1 MDKEKKKNNKKN
13 AKEKNGG
20 GRSDLWKDRN
30 RAIKGSRMGCELR
43 GVCVSRSF
51 GSHVQMD
58 RVQEDLGPNVPCG
71 GQPKEAVDSAP
82 SALAFASSIRQRGWA
97 GNSARG
103 APGRGPALM
112 GKAEQLS
119 LLGFQQLLSV
129 GY

>member
-1 MDKEKKKNNKKN
+1 
-13 AKEKNGG
+13 
-20 GRSDLWKDRN
+20 
-30 RAIKGSRMGCELR
+30 
-43 GVCVSRSF
+43 
-51 GSHVQMD
+51 MD
-58 RVQEDLGPNVPCG
+58 RVQEEPGPNVPCG
-71 GQPKEAVDSAP
+71 GQAKEAADSAS
-82 SALAFASSIRQRGWA
+82 SALVSASSIRLRGWA